1 MILIIKLAY
10 SDLCILISNAP
21 ITGIIYLSA
30 KSIID
35 VGSSTDLFGSISRRE
50 KFDKMACAFIKLAIF
65 VLAPLHQCHMN
76 VL

>member
-1 MILIIKLAY
+1 MLL
-10 SDLCILISNAP
+10 LP
-21 ITGIIYLSA
+21 GIIYLSA

-65 VLAPLHQCHMN
+65 CVSPAAPMSYEMCSDN
-76 VL
+76 NF